1 MLIEKLSNL
10 RQAMGRAE
18 QTAPPAWEFEPV
30 EDYDARIVPIPIS
43 LDSRRDTLRQMINH
57 RVTIEAEQA
66 SLAAELDSISQQ
78 IERHQVEFS
87 KEMQSLGIKAPMA
100 SIHLEVE

>member
-1 MLIEKLSNL
+1 MALIEKLSTL
-10 RQAMGRAE
+10 RQAMTRAE
-18 QTAPPAWEFEPV
+18 HTEPPYEFEPV

-66 SLAAELDSISQQ
+66 SLAAEHENISIQ
-78 IERHQVEFS
+78 IERHQIEFS
-87 KEMQSLGIKAPMA
+87 KEMLALGIKAPMA
-100 SIHLEVE
+100 NEDE